1 MSTKQGLP
9 FNSAIEIDDIGT
21 DSKVGS
27 PDTPNVSRDEGR
39 GFVSLRGHWVSEHIP
54 DSRWVYETKIL
65 RNKKW
70 PRYAI
75 LIRGESPRF
84 ELIEPREK
92 YGKREIKL
100 FRTLSANPWIRTC
113 MGDRIRPL
121 SDGFMCLLIDMHL
134 VRRSYPAIFDSI
146 LCKLYYGD
154 IPSPKTG
161 PVALLREIGLEYATH
176 YCSQTILS
184 ELSQVSDED
193 SLHTW
198 NWSLLRDAVTEY
210 YRNWYDKHK
219 SNVIRDFFSPVPRV
233 GDFFRALEETVLASA
248 AYTKDIWNITFANI
262 LQGSEW
268 KDTRKAI
275 KAWSNDGA
283 IP

>member
-1 MSTKQGLP
+1 MSTKQGLT
-9 FNSAIEIDDIGT
+9 FNNAIEINDVGT
-21 DSKVGS
+21 DSKVVS
-27 PDTPNVSRDEGR
+27 PDTPTVSHDKGR
-39 GFVSLRGHWVSEHIP
+39 GFASLNGPWVSEHNP
-54 DSRWVYETKIL
+54 VSCWVYKTEIL

-75 LIRGESPRF
+75 LVRGASPRF

-100 FRTLSANPWIRTC
+100 FRTLSANPWIRAC

-121 SDGFMCLLIDMHL
+121 SDGFMCLLVDMHL
-134 VRRSYPAIFDSI
+134 VKRSYPAIFESI

-154 IPSPKTG
+154 IPLPETG
-161 PVALLREIGLEYATH
+161 PVTLLREIGLEYATH

-184 ELSQVSDED
+184 ELSQVSNED

-198 NWSLLRDAVTEY
+198 DWSLLHDAVTEC

-219 SNVIRDFFSPVPRV
+219 SNVIRDFFLPMPRV
-233 GDFFRALEETVLASA
+233 GNFFRALEETVLASA
-248 AYTKDIWNITFANI
+248 AYTKDIWNITFTNI

-268 KDTRKAI
+268 KDARKAI
-275 KAWSNDGA
+275 EAWSNDGA
-283 IP
+283 VS